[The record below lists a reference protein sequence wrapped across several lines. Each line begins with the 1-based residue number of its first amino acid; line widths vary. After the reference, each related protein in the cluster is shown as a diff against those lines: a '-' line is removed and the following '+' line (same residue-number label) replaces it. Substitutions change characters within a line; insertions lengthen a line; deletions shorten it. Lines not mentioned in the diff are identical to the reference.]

1 MVNAYD
7 PTSIFSHVG
16 IILLFIYDRDPHIL
30 SPLEHRKNQ
39 REDSPPVKVLQV
51 SPGLPWI
58 SISSINYFHKGMQS

>member
-16 IILLFIYDRDPHIL
+16 IILLFIYDSDPHIL

-39 REDSPPVKVLQV
+39 REDSPPVK
-51 SPGLPWI
+51 GTT
-58 SISSINYFHKGMQS
+58 SITRPALDQYIQH